1 MSDLGLVM
9 RQPIGLYGNAADLAR
24 IVRERCPGCVLATDL
39 LEADACRVVVIDSDS
54 HQLIDEPR
62 KALARIILHDGSI
75 ENPRRNGDIRV
86 SRELFLANPMEFL
99 EAADDLAETVIHA
112 SKLEIEVAY
121 LTQIHE
127 LMAMADAQTVSER
140 ITRTVLHLLN
150 LRRGTLFLH
159 DPRLERYVVSFTNDP
174 DARETGEFL
183 PGVPSDL
190 LQRALASG
198 CSFAADRDAGMIIM
212 PMQIEHD
219 LIGVIKVGMAHDDR
233 IEDEAVGNVSQY
245 LGAVASVV
253 SNIYQLTRSRDL
265 AMRDDLTKAF
275 NRRFFE
281 AYLDE
286 EIERSRRYG
295 SLFSIIFLD
304 LDDLK
309 MVNNEHGHLS
319 GSRTLQ
325 EVAKRILG
333 AVRGIDKVVRFGG
346 DEFCIILPQTDQ
358 EQAIAVAD
366 RVRKSL
372 ISSTFHLADNI
383 NVSISASFGIATYP
397 THGIT
402 KDDLIRQADA
412 AMYRVKSTTK
422 NAVGVATVQDVRAV
436 RI

>member
-1 MSDLGLVM
+1 M
-9 RQPIGLYGNAADLAR
+9 RQTIGVYSSSERLAATL
-24 IVRERCPGCVLATDL
+24 RERCPDCTIATAPA
-39 LEADACRVVVIDSDS
+39 EADACRVIVIDADA
-54 HQLIDEPR
+54 HHLLDTPR
-62 KALARIILHDGSI
+62 KAVARVILYDGTAN
-75 ENPRRNGDIRV
+75 ETRRNGDIRV
-86 SRELFLANPMEFL
+86 ARAAFLATPMEFL
-99 EAADDLAETVIHA
+99 DAANDLAETVIHA
-112 SKLEIEVAY
+112 ARLEMEVAY

-127 LMAMADAQTVSER
+127 LMQMTDAQAVSEQ
-140 ITRTVLHLLN
+140 ITRTVLKILD
-150 LRRGTLFLH
+150 LRLGTLFLH

-174 DARETGEFL
+174 EARETGEFL
-183 PGVPSDL
+183 PGIPSDL
-190 LQRALASG
+190 LQRALSSG
-198 CSFAADRDAGMIIM
+198 RAFAADRDAGMIVM

-219 LIGVIKVGMAHDDR
+219 LIGVLRIGLARDDR
-233 IEDEAVGNVSQY
+233 IDDHAVNNVTQY
-245 LGAVASVV
+245 VAAVSSVV
-253 SNIYQLTRSRDL
+253 GNIYQLTRSRDL

-286 EIERSRRYG
+286 EIERARRYG
-295 SLFSIIFLD
+295 SVFSIIFLD

-366 RVRKSL
+366 RVRKALVSAP
-372 ISSTFHLADNI
+372 FHLADNI
-383 NVSISASFGIATYP
+383 DVSISASFGIATYP

-422 NAVGVATVQDVRAV
+422 NAVGVAMVQDARAV
-436 RI
+436 RR